1 MVDGFVLLVGVDDG
15 GFEDVLLLEGF
26 VEVEFGAVVVEV
38 GVGGERGEGGDFV
51 FEENGDRELIVL
63 FEVQL
68 ELDSFVSVALH
79 WEG

>member
-1 MVDGFVLLVGVDDG
+1 M
-15 GFEDVLLLEGF
+15 
-26 VEVEFGAVVVEV
+26 VEV

-51 FEENGDRELIVL
+51 FEEDGDRELVVL
-63 FEVQL
+63 FEVEL